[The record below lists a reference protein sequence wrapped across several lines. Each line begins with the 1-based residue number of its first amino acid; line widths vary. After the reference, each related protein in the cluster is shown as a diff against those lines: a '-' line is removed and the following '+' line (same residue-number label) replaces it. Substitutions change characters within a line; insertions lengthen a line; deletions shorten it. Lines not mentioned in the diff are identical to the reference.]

1 MMDEPD
7 APASQERLTHVQIA
21 QDASKPVSHDR
32 LHEQA
37 VAIYDLLDANLF
49 SVIDATGPYHLHL
62 KTDNRHIYF
71 DVRNEHAA
79 SMSGFVMALGP
90 FRRIIRDYT
99 QVCTSYYDAIRTR
112 SPSQIQAIDMG
123 RRALHNEGA
132 DVLKERL
139 SNYVEIDVQTA
150 RRLFTLVYV
159 MTLRG

>member
-1 MMDEPD
+1 MIDEPD
-7 APASQERLTHVQIA
+7 AQASQEHLIHVHIV
-21 QDASKPVSHDR
+21 QDASKSVSHDR

-37 VAIYDLLDANLF
+37 VAIYDLLDDNLF
-49 SVIDATGPYHLHL
+49 SVIDAKGPYHLHL

-71 DVRNEHAA
+71 DVRDELAA
-79 SMSGFVMALGP
+79 TISGFVMALGP
-90 FRRIIRDYT
+90 FRRIIRDYN

-132 DVLKERL
+132 DVLQERL
-139 SNYVEIDVQTA
+139 INYVEIDVQTA

-159 MTLRG
+159 MTLKG

>member
-1 MMDEPD
+1 MIDEPD
-7 APASQERLTHVQIA
+7 AHASQERLTNVQVA
-21 QDASKPVSHDR
+21 QDASKPASHDR

-37 VAIYDLLDANLF
+37 VAIYDLLDDNLF
-49 SVIDATGPYHLHL
+49 SVIDAKGPYHLHL

-71 DVRNEHAA
+71 DVRDELAA
-79 SMSGFVMALGP
+79 TMSGFVMALGP
-90 FRRIIRDYT
+90 FRRIIRDYN

-132 DVLKERL
+132 DVLQERL

-159 MTLRG
+159 MTLKG

>member
-1 MMDEPD
+1 MDEPD
-7 APASQERLTHVQIA
+7 ALASQERLAHVQIA

-71 DVRNEHAA
+71 DVRDEHAA

-90 FRRIIRDYT
+90 FRRIIRDYN

>member
-1 MMDEPD
+1 MDEPD

-71 DVRNEHAA
+71 DVHDEHAA

-90 FRRIIRDYT
+90 FRRIIRDYN
-99 QVCTSYYDAIRTR
+99 QV
-112 SPSQIQAIDMG
+112 
-123 RRALHNEGA
+123 
-132 DVLKERL
+132 
-139 SNYVEIDVQTA
+139 
-150 RRLFTLVYV
+150 
-159 MTLRG
+159 